1 MRSLVRV
8 CTEAVIST
16 AKCSCLPQTTNSSL
30 PERRPAPAMRMY
42 IHSQSRWRAS
52 DPNFTNSWVAGALDS
67 AWRAVYQY
75 LSLYQPD
82 SVMQTFYNEWGSS
95 EYWDETSD
103 EELVK
108 QNRELMERHLVI
120 ALHKSGVRLPKET
133 GAEAA
138 T

>member
-1 MRSLVRV
+1 
-8 CTEAVIST
+8 
-16 AKCSCLPQTTNSSL
+16 
-30 PERRPAPAMRMY
+30 MRMY

-75 LSLYQPD
+75 LSLYQPE
-82 SVMQTFYNEWGSS
+82 SVMQAFYNEWGSS

-103 EELVK
+103 EALVE

-120 ALHKSGVRLPKET
+120 ALHKSGVRLPKEED
-133 GAEAA
+133 AEAA
-138 T
+138 AV